1 MTYRHF
7 FCLFFH
13 EETEAISGAGNDFAC
28 NVYYK
33 LISSLFFLF
42 FQEEMDA
49 IVALI
54 DKDLSEPYSILT
66 YRYFVYNWSQV

>member
-1 MTYRHF
+1 MALATTLLVMF
-7 FCLFFH
+7 IINLFLLFF
-13 EETEAISGAGNDFAC
+13 
-28 NVYYK
+28 
-33 LISSLFFLF
+33 FFF